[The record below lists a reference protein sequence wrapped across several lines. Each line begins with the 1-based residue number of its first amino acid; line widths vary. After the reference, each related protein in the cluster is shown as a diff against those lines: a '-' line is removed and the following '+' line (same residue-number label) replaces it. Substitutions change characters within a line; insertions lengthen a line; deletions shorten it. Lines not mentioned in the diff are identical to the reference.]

1 MHGLLMPIWAWS
13 GQLNLF
19 IIIIIIII
27 IISKLPYDGFGG
39 FQLTQLVIS
48 LMVK

>member
-1 MHGLLMPIWAWS
+1 MIRS
-13 GQLNLF
+13 TESLF
-19 IIIIIIII
+19 IIIIIII

-39 FQLTQLVIS
+39 FQLTQLLKS